1 MCVAIQVDVWVS
13 PNQHTLTVPPPSLLL
28 PSDQALVFGC
38 PLDKLCAREKTTF
51 PKFIAQCI
59 REVEK
64 RGLNSQGIYRLSGNA
79 AEITRLRYLVDQG
92 EVSRKYICW
101 VIPYSRKIVHGLKF
115 VIFTIWPNLQN
126 FTSQMFSPKRDRAN
140 F

>member
-1 MCVAIQVDVWVS
+1 VLQYITYLHYCVAIHYIHALCVEYKWICVFS
-13 PNQHTLTVPPPSLLL
+13 PNQHNLTLPPPYLLL

-38 PLDKLCAREKTTF
+38 PLDKLCAQEKTTF

-59 REVEK
+59 REVEA

-92 EVSRKYICW
+92 EVSRRY
-101 VIPYSRKIVHGLKF
+101 VRMLGNTV
-115 VIFTIWPNLQN
+115 
-126 FTSQMFSPKRDRAN
+126 
-140 F
+140 